1 MIGSIVFLPPLLT
14 ESLLPP
20 PANNVYNNISG
31 VDAAVTASSATL
43 DAAAASMMDAGQ
55 LRVTAAL
62 AIFGGSGIAGNLGF
76 GLAMTFGPL
85 ANQHFT
91 LFVAN
96 NVVLLVAVGKIRVIS
111 R

>member
-1 MIGSIVFLPPLLT
+1 MSRNACVSPCDPAMAADALMI
-14 ESLLPP
+14 
-20 PANNVYNNISG
+20 
-31 VDAAVTASSATL
+31 
-43 DAAAASMMDAGQ
+43 DAGQ

-62 AIFGGSGIAGNLGF
+62 AIFGGSGIAGNIGF

-96 NVVLLVAVGKIRVIS
+96 NVVMLVAVGNIRVIH
-111 R
+111 